1 MKAPG
6 RNRAAGAKR
15 KNKYS
20 KKTLSDACCI
30 FALFNIEIIL

>member
-6 RNRAAGAKR
+6 NNRAAGAKR

-20 KKTLSDACCI
+20 KKKHYLTPAVFCFI
-30 FALFNIEIIL
+30 